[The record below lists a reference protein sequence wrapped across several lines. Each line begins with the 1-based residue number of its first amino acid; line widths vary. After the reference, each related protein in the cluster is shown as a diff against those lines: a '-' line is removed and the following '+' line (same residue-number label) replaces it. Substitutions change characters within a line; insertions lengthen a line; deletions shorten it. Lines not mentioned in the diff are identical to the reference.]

1 MGFCILV
8 WKDLNK
14 LLLLNMMFWTIIFSI
29 LQSLVVIILVLI
41 SVAFFTLGERK
52 VMAAIQGRRG
62 PNDVGYLGL
71 LQALADGLKLF
82 CKEIIFPSGINKL
95 LYSLAPWLAFVL
107 SIMGWAVIP
116 FDEGVVI
123 SNMSLGVLY
132 TLAVSSLSVYAIL
145 LAGWS
150 SNSKYAFL
158 GAIRSVAQMISY
170 EVSVG
175 FIIISVCLCA
185 GSLNLSKIVFAQEN
199 VFYFIP
205 LFPLFLIFLV
215 SILAETNRHPFD
227 LAEAESELVS
237 GFNVEYSGMPF
248 ALFFLAEY
256 SNMLLMG
263 AVTSTLFIG
272 GWLAPNILLSFLF
285 IPGAFWLAIKISIIA
300 VMFCAVRAVLP
311 RYRYDQ
317 LMMLGWKGFLPVV
330 LGILILVSSILM
342 SFNFLI

>member
-1 MGFCILV
+1 ML
-8 WKDLNK
+8 
-14 LLLLNMMFWTIIFSI
+14 FWTVCFSI
-29 LQSLVVIILVLI
+29 LQSLIVILFVLI

-52 VMAAIQGRRG
+52 VMATIQGRRG
-62 PNDVGYLGL
+62 PNAVGYLGL
-71 LQALADGLKLF
+71 LQALSDGLKLF

-95 LYSLAPWLAFVL
+95 LYALAPWLAFVL
-107 SIMGWAVIP
+107 SAMGWAVIP
-116 FDEGVVI
+116 FSEGTVI
-123 SNMSLGVLY
+123 SNMGLGILY
-132 TLAVSSLSVYAIL
+132 TLVISSLSVYSIL
-145 LAGWS
+145 IAGWS

-170 EVSVG
+170 EVSIG
-175 FIIISVCLCA
+175 FILLSICLCA
-185 GSLNLSKIVFAQEN
+185 GSLNLSKIVLAQKT

-263 AVTSTLFIG
+263 ALTSVFFFG
-272 GWLAPNILLSFLF
+272 GWLSPSYIISVFCLPDSLWFAL
-285 IPGAFWLAIKISIIA
+285 KISIIA

-317 LMMLGWKGFLPVV
+317 LMVLGWKGFLPFV
-330 LGILILVSSILM
+330 LGFLILVSSTLM
-342 SFNFLI
+342 SFNILVDFY

>member
-1 MGFCILV
+1 MMWILC
-8 WKDLNK
+8 
-14 LLLLNMMFWTIIFSI
+14 FSI
-29 LQSLVVIILVLI
+29 LQSLIIIVLVLI

-52 VMAAIQGRRG
+52 IMATIQGRRG

-82 CKEIIFPSGINKL
+82 CKEIIFPSGINKA
-95 LYSLAPWLAFVL
+95 LYSLAPWIAFVL
-107 SIMGWAVIP
+107 SAMGWAVIP
-116 FDEGVVI
+116 FDEGVVL
-123 SNMSLGVLY
+123 SNMELGVFY
-132 TLAVSSLSVYAIL
+132 TLAISSLSVYGIL

-158 GAIRSVAQMISY
+158 GAVRSVAQMISY

-175 FIIISVCLCA
+175 FIIIAVCLCA
-185 GSLNLSKIVFAQEN
+185 GSMNLSKIVFAQET
-199 VFYFIP
+199 VWYLIP

-263 AVTSTLFIG
+263 AVTSVLFMG
-272 GWLAPNILLSFLF
+272 GWLPPLYILTFLGL
-285 IPGAFWLAIKISIIA
+285 PGSFWLALKISVIA

-317 LMMLGWKGFLPVV
+317 LMMLGWKGFLPLV
-330 LGILILVSSILM
+330 LGFLVMVSSSLI
-342 SFNFLI
+342 SFNFLVE

>member
-1 MGFCILV
+1 MGFCLLV

>member
-1 MGFCILV
+1 MLWIFC
-8 WKDLNK
+8 
-14 LLLLNMMFWTIIFSI
+14 FSI
-29 LQSLVVIILVLI
+29 LQSLVVIIFVLI

-52 VMAAIQGRRG
+52 IMATIQGRRG

-82 CKEIIFPSGINKL
+82 CKEIIFPSGINKV
-95 LYSLAPWLAFVL
+95 LYALAPWLAFVL
-107 SIMGWAVIP
+107 SAMGWAVIP
-116 FDEGVVI
+116 FGEGVVI
-123 SNMSLGVLY
+123 SNMGLGVLY
-132 TLAVSSLSVYAIL
+132 TLAISALSVYGIL
-145 LAGWS
+145 LAGWA

-158 GAIRSVAQMISY
+158 GAVRSVAQVISY

-175 FIIISVCLCA
+175 FIVISICLCT
-185 GSLNLSKIVFAQEN
+185 GSLNLSQIVLAQN
-199 VFYFIP
+199 FVFYFIP

-263 AVTSTLFIG
+263 AVTAVFFIG
-272 GWLAPNILLSFLF
+272 GWLSPLYILSFFYLPDSLW
-285 IPGAFWLAIKISIIA
+285 IALKISLIA
-300 VMFCAVRAVLP
+300 GLFCAVRAVLP

-317 LMMLGWKGFLPVV
+317 LMSLGWKGFLPVV
-330 LGILILVSSILM
+330 LGFLITVASLLI
-342 SFNFLI
+342 SFNFLVE

>member
-1 MGFCILV
+1 
-8 WKDLNK
+8 
-14 LLLLNMMFWTIIFSI
+14 
-29 LQSLVVIILVLI
+29 
-41 SVAFFTLGERK
+41 
-52 VMAAIQGRRG
+52 MAAIQGRRG

>member
-1 MGFCILV
+1 
-8 WKDLNK
+8 
-14 LLLLNMMFWTIIFSI
+14 MFWIIVFSI
-29 LQSLVVIILVLI
+29 IQSLILIICVLI
-41 SVAFFTLGERK
+41 AVAFFTLGERK
-52 VMAAIQGRRG
+52 VMATIQGRRG

-82 CKEIIFPSGINKL
+82 CKEIIFPSGINKI

-116 FDEGVVI
+116 FDKGVVV
-123 SNMSLGVLY
+123 SNMNLGVLY

-158 GAIRSVAQMISY
+158 GSIRSVAQMISY
-170 EVSVG
+170 EVSIG
-175 FIIISVCLCA
+175 FIIISICLCA
-185 GSLNLSKIVFAQEN
+185 GSLNLSKIVMAQEM

-263 AVTSTLFIG
+263 AVTSIFFLG
-272 GWLAPNILLSFLF
+272 GWLAPTFLLSF
-285 IPGAFWLAIKISIIA
+285 IPGTFWLACKITIIA
-300 VMFCAVRAVLP
+300 VLFCAVRAILP

-317 LMMLGWKGFLPVV
+317 LMMLGWKGFLPIV
-330 LGILILVSSILM
+330 LGFLLLVSSILI
-342 SFNFLI
+342 SFNILIE

>member
-1 MGFCILV
+1 MLAWIISFSIIQSLIV
-8 WKDLNK
+8 
-14 LLLLNMMFWTIIFSI
+14 IIF
-29 LQSLVVIILVLI
+29 VLI

-82 CKEIIFPSGINKL
+82 CKEIIFPSGINKF

-116 FDEGVVI
+116 FDEGIVI
-123 SNMSLGVLY
+123 SNMNLGVLY

-158 GAIRSVAQMISY
+158 GAVRSVAQMISY

-185 GSLNLSKIVFAQEN
+185 GSLNLSKIVFAQEM
-199 VFYFIP
+199 VFYLIP

-263 AVTSTLFIG
+263 AVTSVLFIG
-272 GWLAPNILLSFLF
+272 GWLAPHTIFTFLF
-285 IPGAFWLAIKISIIA
+285 IPGSFWLAIKISIIA
-300 VMFCAVRAVLP
+300 AMFCAVRAVLP

-330 LGILILVSSILM
+330 IGFIILVSSILI
-342 SFNFLI
+342 SFNFLIE

>member
-1 MGFCILV
+1 
-8 WKDLNK
+8 
-14 LLLLNMMFWTIIFSI
+14 MFWTIIFSI

>member
-107 SIMGWAVIP
+107 SIMGWVVIP